1 MHLFQAL
8 PFWTK
13 FTIYGKH
20 KIRFSR
26 MDINS
31 NGYQI
36 VMLEM
41 YHFH

>member
-1 MHLFQAL
+1 MHLFEAL

-13 FTIYGKH
+13 CTIYGKH
-20 KIRFSR
+20 KIQLSG
-26 MDINS
+26 MDVNS
-31 NGYQI
+31 KGYKI